1 MFLGPVDEN
10 GLLPPG
16 NIPNPPLMEPMAIFC
31 RLLSM
36 TLMELNMTKNVSK
49 KRKSEANK
57 YIVIFMGFST

>member
-1 MFLGPVDEN
+1 
-10 GLLPPG
+10 
-16 NIPNPPLMEPMAIFC
+16 MEPMAIFC